1 MRSIYSLLILLLAA
15 TSIHAQ
21 PLPNTIEHYS
31 VEDIMLSSDYHK
43 QVCIS
48 GMKYHN
54 NKLYF
59 ASERCPI
66 IIEADPKTA
75 KVNRIISL
83 QVPQEFE
90 MEGMTSYGNKL
101 YLISENTPAIYEV
114 NVETG
119 ALGQLTLNINL
130 PAKSKDGDGMEGI
143 AANETDQ
150 KFYLLRERNDDLTRS
165 QIYTCSVVPAADG
178 KSFSL
183 KYESTVELVLESPQW
198 RYSDICFDAK
208 SRKLYCMKSF
218 AKGNKRQQF
227 LECMDVDD
235 KGMPLPATLK
245 NMPVDNFT
253 EASIAF
259 KTQGYSMNL
268 EGLTIDP
275 DGNFYIVSDNTSGK
289 ANCELPAKEKTILLY
304 LEKQQ

>member
-1 MRSIYSLLILLLAA
+1 MRLPLSLVVCLAVA
-15 TSIHAQ
+15 GITNAQ

-31 VEDIMLSSDYHK
+31 VEDILLAPDYHK

-48 GMKYHN
+48 GMKYLN
-54 NKLYF
+54 NQLYF

-75 KVNRIISL
+75 KISRTINL

-90 MEGMTSYGNKL
+90 MEGITSYNNKL
-101 YLISENTPAIYEV
+101 YLISENVAAVYEV
-114 NVETG
+114 NIESG
-119 ALGQLTLNINL
+119 AISQLGMNINL
-130 PAKSKDGDGMEGI
+130 PPKSRDGDGMEGI
-143 AANETDQ
+143 AGNETDH
-150 KFYLLRERNDDLTRS
+150 KFYLLRERNDDLTRA
-165 QIYTCSVVPAADG
+165 QIYTCTVVPSADG
-178 KSFSL
+178 KSITL
-183 KYESTVELVLESPQW
+183 KYESTIELVLETPQW

-208 SRKLYCMKSF
+208 TRKLYCMKSF

-227 LECMDVDD
+227 LECMDIDD

-253 EASIAF
+253 EASNAY

-289 ANCELPAKEKTILLY
+289 AQCELPAKEKTILLF
-304 LEKQQ
+304 LQKQN